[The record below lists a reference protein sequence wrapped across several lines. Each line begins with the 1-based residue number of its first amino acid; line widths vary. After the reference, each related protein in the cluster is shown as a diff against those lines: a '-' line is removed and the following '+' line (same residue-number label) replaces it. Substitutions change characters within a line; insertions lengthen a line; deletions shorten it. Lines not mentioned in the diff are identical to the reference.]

1 MAEDR
6 LEGRID
12 WLDKQRRKDAD
23 RIKTLQE
30 KVGKAEKL
38 LAKQAKQMKEAVS
51 EIARISAQASQI
63 RQFDDAVANLRADF
77 SRQLQDLVESQQKR
91 DIRLEKIRNAERE
104 MASKSVE
111 ELRLELKQLQDI
123 RQTLETRRHEEIRI
137 SRDLNT
143 MEKKFDEI
151 KLREEGLS
159 RSITTGE
166 DSRLEDEKRLAELQ
180 SESTDLR
187 QKIESLRGLVDT
199 VEDRSRRFESFIAEL
214 TENENN
220 RREDQNIWIEQQE
233 LGRVSFEKEWKHW
246 LKSFEAFKGLAEE
259 SDIRMQMYDENYRAM
274 KKTKIDL
281 EKILDRLE
289 RRISEIAEVQ
299 RIAEDKIKSD
309 WSMFQADDMK
319 RWNTFQLTNDE
330 QWKEHDRLHEKLG
343 RDIGEM
349 NESLVK
355 GLAVLENLSE
365 SGRRQVT
372 DLLNIVRQWAAE
384 QERQMEQVK

>member
-30 KVGKAEKL
+30 KVAKAEKL
-38 LAKQAKQMKEAVS
+38 LAKQAKQVKEAVS

-77 SRQLQDLVESQQKR
+77 SRQLQGLVESQQKR
-91 DIRLEKIRNAERE
+91 DTRLEKIRNAERE

-137 SRDLNT
+137 SRELNT

-159 RSITTGE
+159 RSITTSE
-166 DSRLEDEKRLAELQ
+166 DSRLEGAKRLAELQ

-187 QKIESLRGLVDT
+187 KKIESLRGLVDT

-289 RRISEIAEVQ
+289 RRISEISEVQ

>member
-63 RQFDDAVANLRADF
+63 RQFDDVVANLRADF

-91 DIRLEKIRNAERE
+91 DIRLEKTRNAERE

-355 GLAVLENLSE
+355 GLAILENLSE

-372 DLLNIVRQWAAE
+372 DLLNIVRQWASE